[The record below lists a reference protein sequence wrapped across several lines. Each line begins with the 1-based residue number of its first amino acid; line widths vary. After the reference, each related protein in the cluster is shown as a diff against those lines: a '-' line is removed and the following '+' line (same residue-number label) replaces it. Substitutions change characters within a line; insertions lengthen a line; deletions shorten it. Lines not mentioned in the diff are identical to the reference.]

1 MPFCDLSLVIMLA
14 LEQVLVMKDL
24 KDLKETKEYRN
35 REKAVKQ

>member
-24 KDLKETKEYRN
+24 KETKECRN

>member
-24 KDLKETKEYRN
+24 KETKEYRN